1 MPSSMRSPRASLI
14 KHSDAFL
21 ALGSRPV
28 SACAISRTL
37 GPERRTTP
45 IPPRPIGVAIAAMVS
60 RATSSF
66 SMGRLVAVEHA
77 LDLPL
82 LEDREYV
89 VHPPVQH
96 QAGREEKEENAEYE
110 RHELHHL
117 GLHRVGRDW
126 IHACLQHHRDGHQ
139 DRE

>member
-28 SACAISRTL
+28 NACAISLTP

-66 SMGRLVAVEHA
+66 PMGRLVAVEQA

-82 LEDREYV
+82 LEDRGDV
-89 VHPPVQH
+89 GHQPVKH
-96 QAGREEKEENAEYE
+96 QAGREEKGKDAEYE
-110 RHELHHL
+110 
-117 GLHRVGRDW
+117 
-126 IHACLQHHRDGHQ
+126 
-139 DRE
+139 

>member
-66 SMGRLVAVEHA
+66 SMGRLVRGEHA
-77 LDLPL
+77 LDLAL
-82 LEDREYV
+82 LEAREDGCPQP
-89 VHPPVQH
+89 VHH
-96 QAGREEKEENAEYE
+96 QDGREEREE
-110 RHELHHL
+110 
-117 GLHRVGRDW
+117 
-126 IHACLQHHRDGHQ
+126 
-139 DRE
+139 

>member
-21 ALGSRPV
+21 ALSSRPV

-45 IPPRPIGVAIAAMVS
+45 IPPRPIGVAIGAMVP

-82 LEDREYV
+82 LEDGEDV
-89 VHPPVQH
+89 VHQPVQH
-96 QAGREEKEENAEYE
+96 QAGREGKEEHPEYA
-110 RHELHHL
+110 RHKLHHL
-117 GLHRVGRDW
+117 CMHRGGRDW
-126 IHACLQHHRDGHQ
+126 IHAC
-139 DRE
+139 

>member
-28 SACAISRTL
+28 NACAISRTL
-37 GPERRTTP
+37 GPESRTTP
-45 IPPRPIGVAIAAMVS
+45 IPPRPIGVAIAAMGS

-82 LEDREYV
+82 LEDRKDV
-89 VHPPVQH
+89 VHQPVQH
-96 QAGREEKEENAEYE
+96 QARREKKEEDAEYE
-110 RHELHHL
+110 GHELHRL
-117 GLHRVGRDW
+117 SARRAPAPWVT
-126 IHACLQHHRDGHQ
+126 A
-139 DRE
+139 

>member
-28 SACAISRTL
+28 NACAIFSTL
-37 GPERRTTP
+37 GPESRTTP

-60 RATSSF
+60 RTTSSF

-82 LEDREYV
+82 LEDRVDV
-89 VHPPVQH
+89 VHQPVQH
-96 QAGREEKEENAEYE
+96 QSGREEKEKDAEYE
-110 RHELHHL
+110 QHELHQL
-117 GLHRVGRDW
+117 GVQRVGERLIDW
-126 IHACLQHHRDGHQ
+126 CWRHH
-139 DRE
+139 

>member
-66 SMGRLVAVEHA
+66 SMGGLVAVEHA

-82 LEDREYV
+82 LEDREDV
-89 VHPPVQH
+89 VHQPVQH

-110 RHELHHL
+110 RRSEER
-117 GLHRVGRDW
+117 RVGKECRSRW
-126 IHACLQHHRDGHQ
+126 A
-139 DRE
+139 

>member
-1 MPSSMRSPRASLI
+1 MPSSMRSPRASRI

-28 SACAISRTL
+28 KACAISRTL

-60 RATSSF
+60 GATSSF
-66 SMGRLVAVEHA
+66 SMGRLVAVERG

-82 LEDREYV
+82 LEDREDV
-89 VHPPVQH
+89 GHQRVQH
-96 QAGREEKEENAEYE
+96 HAGRAGEEEDAEWKGQ
-110 RHELHHL
+110 ELHPL
-117 GLHRVGRDW
+117 GRAG
-126 IHACLQHHRDGHQ
+126 
-139 DRE
+139 